1 MSTSYMKMV
10 IQPAIE
16 TLCVSDI
23 LHLGQWTM
31 SNIMFVTGM
40 FCGLFTSGNYVHYGQ
55 QKLQEMNC
63 VLEY

>member
-1 MSTSYMKMV
+1 MSTSHMKMV

-23 LHLGQWTM
+23 LHLGQWTL

-40 FCGLFTSGNYVHYGQ
+40 FCGLFTSGNDKYTMENRSY
-55 QKLQEMNC
+55 KK
-63 VLEY
+63 